1 MGIWNR
7 LLSVPTLD
15 PVIARRSRVLNI
27 LLLGTFLGTLVLLL
41 WIILYG
47 SLGWAPTQADFV
59 QPLAGTVGMVAGIL
73 VVYALNRSGLEKL
86 SAWLFLIIIILVGTF
101 ADPDLTQVVNG
112 YSSAVY
118 VIPII
123 TASVILSPGSS
134 FTVAALVSAWMAS
147 LGVYLAV
154 VPNVFLMVIFFVIAL
169 VSWISAR
176 SLERALDEL
185 RAINRE
191 LDQRVEERT
200 LDLAEALAREHA
212 EASKNQ
218 AVLSGIADGVIV
230 FDNDGQAIVANPS
243 IGQILEL
250 ELDTILGSD
259 IQTLMGSD
267 VEEADQ
273 KMMMALLSDKE
284 ARRSSVKFEWAAK
297 TLSVSFAPVTD
308 DIGHVTGTVA
318 VFRDY
323 TREAE
328 IDRMKSDFVSIVSH
342 ELRTPL
348 TSIKGYLDLLLMGT
362 AGPLTMQQSSFLEI
376 ARDNSIRLNSLV
388 ADLLDISRIESGRT
402 ELELQV
408 VSISDIIEGVAAS
421 LHQQFAERDL
431 TLTLDVPADLPE
443 IFGDANRCAQILTN
457 LLSNACKYTITGG
470 ATVRARANKSAL
482 QIDVI
487 DSGVGISVQA
497 KEKLF
502 SRFFRARDKAV
513 RQQPGTGLGL
523 NITKSLVE
531 MHGGKIWV
539 ESTPG
544 VGSTFSFTLPLPA
557 GIVLETAAGKQ
568 VIAPPTVPD
577 REEETEASIPS
588 GPWIMVVDDNEDVAH
603 LFRLQLEKEGY
614 RVTVVN
620 QGSQVVE
627 VARQLRP
634 ELITLDLLM
643 DVDGLAVLRELQS
656 NPDTVDIPVI
666 IVSVISESEKGL
678 ALGAADYL
686 VKPLEENELLS
697 CVRRVLDHSDGRGR
711 KKILVVDDEIDI
723 VGWLKHSLTH
733 CGFEVGEAYDG
744 FQALDA
750 VQSEKPDLIL
760 LDLNMPRMDG
770 RTTIRRLRERE
781 ETRQIPIVVLSA
793 SPVND
798 GADRARMVNM
808 GVKEFLCK
816 PVTMARLVEE
826 VQRHLAP
833 VADTTATN
841 PSLSPADPSERSRD
855 RHLAGTAGQPALD
868 ATGVS

>member
-1 MGIWNR
+1 MNV
-7 LLSVPTLD
+7 STLD
-15 PVIARRSRVLNI
+15 PVLARRSRVLNI
-27 LLLGTFLGTLVLLL
+27 LLLGTFVGTLVLLL
-41 WIILYG
+41 WIVMYG
-47 SLGWAPTQADFV
+47 SLGWAETQADFV
-59 QPLAGTVGMVAGIL
+59 QPLAGTVGMLAGIL
-73 VVYALNRSGLEKL
+73 IVYALNRAGLERL
-86 SAWLFLIIIILVGTF
+86 SAWLFLIIITLVGTF
-101 ADPDLTQVVNG
+101 ADPDLAQVVNG

-123 TASVILSPGSS
+123 TASVILPPRSS
-134 FTVAALVSAWMAS
+134 FFVAALVSAWMTA
-147 LGVYLAV
+147 LGIYLDL

-200 LDLAEALAREHA
+200 IDLAEALAREHA

-230 FDNDGQAIVANPS
+230 FDNEGQAIVANPA
-243 IGQILEL
+243 IGRILEL
-250 ELDTILGSD
+250 ELDRILGSD
-259 IQTLMGSD
+259 IQALMGND
-267 VEEADQ
+267 VRDEDQ
-273 KMMMALLSDKE
+273 SMMLALLSDKE
-284 ARRSSVKFEWAAK
+284 ARRSSVKFEWGAK

-376 ARDNSIRLNSLV
+376 AKDNSIRLNSLV

-402 ELELQV
+402 ELDLQV
-408 VSISDIIEGVAAS
+408 VSISDIVDNVATS
-421 LHQQFAERDL
+421 LQQQFAERNL
-431 TLTLDVPADLPE
+431 TLTLDIPPGLPE
-443 IFGDANRCAQILTN
+443 IFGDPKRIAQILIN
-457 LLSNACKYTITGG
+457 LLSNAYKYTVEGG
-470 ATVRARANKSAL
+470 ATVRARATTTAL
-482 QIDVI
+482 QVDVT
-487 DSGVGISVQA
+487 DSGVGISPQA

-502 SRFFRARDKAV
+502 SRFFRANDPTV

-544 VGSTFSFTLPLPA
+544 VGTTFSFTLPLPA
-557 GIVLETAAGKQ
+557 GIVLQKAPDKLGAEDRVLIEPAG
-568 VIAPPTVPD
+568 
-577 REEETEASIPS
+577 ETEPEPAIPS
-588 GPWIMVVDDNEDVAH
+588 GPWIMVVDDNEDVSQ
-603 LFRLQLEKEGY
+603 LFRLQLEKAGF

-620 QGSQVVE
+620 QGSQVIQ
-627 VARQLRP
+627 VARELRP

-656 NPDTVDIPVI
+656 DPGTAEIPVI
-666 IVSVISESEKGL
+666 IVSVISEPEKGL

-686 VKPLEENELLS
+686 VKPLEENQLLN
-697 CVRRVLDHSDGRGR
+697 CVHRVLDQSDGQAR
-711 KKILVVDDEIDI
+711 KKVLVVDDEIDI
-723 VGWLKHSLTH
+723 VGWLKHSLSH
-733 CGFEVGEAYDG
+733 YGFEVGEAYDG

-750 VQSEKPDLIL
+750 VQIEKPDLIL

-770 RTTIRRLRERE
+770 RTTIRRLREDE
-781 ETRQIPIVVLSA
+781 ETRHIPIVVLS
-793 SPVND
+793 
-798 GADRARMVNM
+798 
-808 GVKEFLCK
+808 
-816 PVTMARLVEE
+816 
-826 VQRHLAP
+826 
-833 VADTTATN
+833 
-841 PSLSPADPSERSRD
+841 
-855 RHLAGTAGQPALD
+855 
-868 ATGVS
+868 